1 MVDHIWSIL
10 NEGYPGLETLFQL
23 LRFSIENLTWVSTSA
38 PTHLT
43 GQILRLRVIDPHDAV
58 SDLPLAVALRV
69 ALAMVHSQRVAL
81 LTREVVLGLQLN
93 GLAAEDVAEADAEH
107 LQNL

>member
-1 MVDHIWSIL
+1 
-10 NEGYPGLETLFQL
+10 
-23 LRFSIENLTWVSTSA
+23 
-38 PTHLT
+38 
-43 GQILRLRVIDPHDAV
+43 
-58 SDLPLAVALRV
+58 
-69 ALAMVHSQRVAL
+69 MVHSQRVAL